1 MTDFGSDI
9 SCVTDIAADGRT
21 VTGNRVVAEAVA
33 RRLLTPRGR
42 LIGDPNYGFY
52 LTQFVNADMS
62 PRDIANMNAG
72 IVSECLKDERVE
84 ASKVATVLDSLGVM
98 TVTIDL
104 TLSTGPFTLALSVTD
119 VTVTILRVDP

>member
-9 SCVTDIAADGRT
+9 SCVTDIASDGRT

-42 LIGDPNYGFY
+42 LIGDPNYGFD

-62 PRDIANMNAG
+62 PRDIAGMNAG

-84 ASKVATVLDSLGVM
+84 ASKASTVLDSLGVL

-104 TLSTGPFTLALSVTD
+104 TLSTGPFTLVLSVTD